1 MQYRAG
7 ESAARAI
14 TSAHGSGTMS
24 SEVATILIGVL
35 GLVIACMVPAVSGLI
50 GIVIK
55 LWIDQARQ
63 ATQIALLQE
72 GAKAVQTIQE
82 QRLINHLIV
91 IERRIERKMKRL
103 EQRLVALFHN
113 QPMPP
118 ELPEDDDEL
127 EIAAATGTGWAG

>member
-1 MQYRAG
+1 
-7 ESAARAI
+7 
-14 TSAHGSGTMS
+14 MS